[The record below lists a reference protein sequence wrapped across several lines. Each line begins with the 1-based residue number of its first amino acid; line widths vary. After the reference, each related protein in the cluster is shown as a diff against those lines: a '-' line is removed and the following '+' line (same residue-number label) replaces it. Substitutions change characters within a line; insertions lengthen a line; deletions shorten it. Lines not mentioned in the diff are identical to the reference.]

1 MAVIKKKGRLS
12 NHKEG
17 IKNVWRLIGNTVLG
31 WTHWNLSVKP
41 RKKNNSVEHTRTIH
55 IIAAFQTKGQPLLG
69 KQHPPHILKKT
80 AEKGVF
86 LRRLFWTSE
95 RAHSF
100 SFFFFF
106 FYSFKTQCKTSTTIG
121 PYDFCNAEHIG
132 NSGVQS

>member
-1 MAVIKKKGRLS
+1 MGWLSLKKKGRLS

-17 IKNVWRLIGNTVLG
+17 IKNVWRLIGNAVLG

-69 KQHPPHILKKT
+69 KQHPPHNLNKTPKKR
-80 AEKGVF
+80 VF
-86 LRRLFWTSE
+86 LRRLFWTFEKST
-95 RAHSF
+95 F
-100 SFFFFF
+100 LI
-106 FYSFKTQCKTSTTIG
+106 YLFKTQCKTSTTIG
-121 PYDFCNAEHIG
+121 PYDFCHTDHKG